1 MIHKEIYSVFKKGSR
16 TYFYSSMFF
25 PKEVKKDVFALY
37 SFVRTA
43 DDYADSVPQNKKA
56 FENFKNKYFSALK
69 GKKVNDVVIDSFVEL
84 SERKKFDKNWAKSF
98 LKSMEMDF
106 IKKEYTSLKQTEK
119 YIHGSA
125 EVIGLFMS
133 KILGL
138 DKKSFVFARKLGKAM
153 QYINFIRDMDE
164 DLVLGRKYFPK
175 KDIISSGLKEFSKEE
190 AFNNPKAFKRFVKLQ
205 LDRYFE
211 WQKEAEKGFKFIPK
225 DYLVQ
230 IKTAS
235 DMYKWTANKIKKDP
249 FIVFRKKVKPIVP
262 RIIYATAKNSLF
274 LRLSEVRK

>member
-1 MIHKEIYSVFKKGSR
+1 MIHKELYSVFKKGSK

-25 PKEVKKDVFALY
+25 PSEVKKDVFALY

-43 DDYADSVPQNKKA
+43 DNYADSVPQDKKA
-56 FENFKNKYFSALK
+56 FDNFKNKYLSAIK
-69 GKKVNDVVIDSFVEL
+69 GGKVNDVVIDSFVEL
-84 SERKKFDKNWAKSF
+84 SNRKKFDKKWTRAF
-98 LKSMEMDF
+98 LNAMEKDF
-106 IKKEYTSLKQTEK
+106 SKKEYFTLNQTEE

-153 QYINFIRDMDE
+153 QYINFIRDMEE
-164 DLVLGRKYFPK
+164 DLLLGRKYFPK
-175 KDIISSGLKEFSKEE
+175 KDIISSGLVEFSKES
-190 AFNNPKAFKRFVKLQ
+190 AFRNPKAFKKFVHLE
-205 LDRYFE
+205 LDRYFK
-211 WQKEAEKGFKFIPK
+211 WQKEAEKGFKFVPK
-225 DYLVQ
+225 KYLVQ

-262 RIIYATAKNSLF
+262 RIIYTTAKNSLF
-274 LRLSEVRK
+274 LRLSEVK